1 MSILNNDISSMYPHT
16 VSVASIT
23 APRFTVTEETEFDGS
38 KWFTISVHSNS
49 LDAWLQKQCEEN
61 EEKCF
66 EGSVPWSS
74 MHYTSSYN
82 LHESLFM
89 YVSLKWS

>member
-1 MSILNNDISSMYPHT
+1 MSMFDNDISSMYPAMMNVT
-16 VSVASIT
+16 VSMPKFVL
-23 APRFTVTEETEFDGS
+23 TEETEFDGS
-38 KWFTISVHSNS
+38 KWFTISVYSNS

-66 EGSVPWSS
+66 EGSVPWAS
-74 MHYTSSYN
+74 MRYTSSYN

>member
-1 MSILNNDISSMYPHT
+1 MSISDNDIASMYPAMMNVT
-16 VSVASIT
+16 ISMPKFVL
-23 APRFTVTEETEFDGS
+23 TEETEFDGS

-66 EGSVPWSS
+66 EGSVPWGS
-74 MHYTSSYN
+74 MHNTSSYN
-82 LHESLFM
+82 LHESLYM

>member
-1 MSILNNDISSMYPHT
+1 MSISDNDIASMYPAMIIVT
-16 VSVASIT
+16 TSMPKFVL
-23 APRFTVTEETEFDGS
+23 TEEAEFDGS

-66 EGSVPWSS
+66 EGSVPWGS
-74 MHYTSSYN
+74 MHNTSSYN
-82 LHESLFM
+82 LHESLYM
-89 YVSLKWS
+89 YV

>member
-1 MSILNNDISSMYPHT
+1 MSISDNDIASMYPARMNVT
-16 VSVASIT
+16 VSMPKFVL
-23 APRFTVTEETEFDGS
+23 TEESEFDGS
-38 KWFTISVHSNS
+38 KWFTIAVYSNS

-66 EGSVPWSS
+66 EGSVPWGS

-82 LHESLFM
+82 LHESLYT
-89 YVSLKWS
+89 YVSLKWA